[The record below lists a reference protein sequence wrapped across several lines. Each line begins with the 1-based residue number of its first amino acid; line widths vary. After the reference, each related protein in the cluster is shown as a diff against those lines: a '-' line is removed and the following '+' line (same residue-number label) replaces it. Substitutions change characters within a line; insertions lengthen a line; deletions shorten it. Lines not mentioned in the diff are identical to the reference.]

1 MLTSKSRALS
11 KVLGRASLSRFGL
24 NATLQNYSKAQPL
37 FTQNIRRELKIFQKA
52 VKTEEVES
60 IEAQIQKCRLIKEGY
75 SNKLVAFWLLGTAGL
90 VLFMICLGGYTR
102 LTKSGLSMTKWKP
115 VGYKYPRTIEEWNE
129 EFDLYKKTPEFEVN
143 KGMSLQDFKRIFFI
157 EYFHRLFGN
166 IIGFAFGVPLAYFFA
181 RGYFTRA
188 MKMRTL
194 GLFGIGGLQGLV
206 GWWMVKSGFK
216 EKPSYQTRP
225 RVSTYR
231 LIVHNSFAV
240 SIYSYLLYLGL
251 KVWSPVK
258 SIAGAFD
265 PAALKKSR
273 RFAILL
279 LHCVAFNLV
288 TGVSVAGIDAG
299 SVYNTW
305 PDMNGKVVPQNYW
318 VDELGYRNLFENMG
332 TVQFNHRM
340 FAYVTYTAATM
351 AFLHLRK
358 LPLPRNVK
366 FGVNLIYLAVN
377 WQVVYGI
384 YMLLS
389 MVKVEQ
395 GVAHQL
401 SGMLVLTSIL
411 YLLAA
416 SNRKYIPIK

>member
-1 MLTSKSRALS
+1 MNKSKAIS
-11 KVLGRASLSRFGL
+11 KVLSRASMSRFGL
-24 NATLQNYSKAQPL
+24 KATFNQCSKIQPQL
-37 FTQNIRRELKIFQKA
+37 TQSIRRELKIFQKE
-52 VKTEEVES
+52 VKPEEVES
-60 IEAQIQKCRLIKEGY
+60 METQIQKCRLINEGY
-75 SNKLVAFWLLGTAGL
+75 SNKLVALWLLGTAGL

-115 VGYKYPRTIEEWNE
+115 VGYKYPRTLEEWNE
-129 EFDLYKKTPEFEVN
+129 EFESYKKTPEYGVN

-166 IIGFAFGVPLAYFFA
+166 IIGFAFGLPLAYFFA
-181 RGYFTRA
+181 RGYFTRS
-188 MKMRTL
+188 MKLRTL

-216 EKPSYQTRP
+216 EKPSYQSRP

-240 SIYSYLLYLGL
+240 SIYAYLLYLGF

-258 SIAGAFD
+258 TIAESFD
-265 PAALKKSR
+265 AAALKKSR

-279 LHCVAFNLV
+279 LHCIAFNLV
-288 TGVSVAGIDAG
+288 SGVSVAGIDAG

-305 PDMNGKVVPQNYW
+305 PDMNGKFIPQNYW
-318 VDELGYRNLFENMG
+318 NSELGYRNLFENMG

-340 FAYVTYTAATM
+340 FAYLTYTVTTM
-351 AFLHLRK
+351 AFLRLRK
-358 LPLPRNVK
+358 LPVPRNVK
-366 FGVNLIYLAVN
+366 FGMNLIYFAVN

-401 SGMLVLTSIL
+401 SGMLVLTSVL

-416 SNRKYIPIK
+416 CNKKYIPIK